1 MLEEGTSSVAKPTTE
16 MGKKTQVMYE
26 PAHFKGVAERVMKG
40 YDPKHIW
47 MWLASKEYEV
57 CRRIIKTK
65 NEDVVADI
73 ILENKAEFLRQN
85 QKRFQNQQDA
95 PSTSGKGKGKGK
107 IGISKGGDK
116 GKGKG
121 GKGKVTRTPQ
131 IIHVPTIHAFKRADG
146 KPMERI
152 MHEEMNHDS
161 EGVLVAS
168 LDDYAE
174 RIWAMEG
181 EHLPNAMA
189 FLLFG
194 KDVKKFMEVG
204 MAFHLYDQKFI
215 KVPMANVKDCHI

>member
-1 MLEEGTSSVAKPTTE
+1 MLVLQKPILVLEEGTSSVAKPTTE

-47 MWLASKEYEV
+47 TWLASKEYEV

-107 IGISKGGDK
+107 NGIS
-116 GKGKG
+116 
-121 GKGKVTRTPQ
+121 
-131 IIHVPTIHAFKRADG
+131 
-146 KPMERI
+146 
-152 MHEEMNHDS
+152 
-161 EGVLVAS
+161 
-168 LDDYAE
+168 
-174 RIWAMEG
+174 
-181 EHLPNAMA
+181 
-189 FLLFG
+189 
-194 KDVKKFMEVG
+194 
-204 MAFHLYDQKFI
+204 
-215 KVPMANVKDCHI
+215 